1 VVGSIAINDS
11 VITAGLPEIPHGGV
25 KASGLGRIHGVEG
38 LLECVRTRTVVDD
51 QLPGVRQP
59 WWFGYGAESAD
70 RVDAYL
76 RLTHAPSL
84 WARLSGIAGTL
95 RMLLFPSR
103 PL

>member
-1 VVGSIAINDS
+1 
-11 VITAGLPEIPHGGV
+11 LPEIPHGGV

-51 QLPGVRQP
+51 FLPGVRQP
-59 WWFGYGAESAD
+59 WWFGYAEDSAP

-76 RLTHAPSL
+76 RLAHGAS
-84 WARLSGIAGTL
+84 WRERLSGIAGTL
-95 RMLLFPSR
+95 RMLLFPTR